1 MPLVPIVRASPRSL
15 PRAAPSFNRETTAQ
29 FFFFLRNSLHPPL
42 SLRNFSSMAFAF
54 PRFQNEPCH
63 FIQQTLFLVGT
74 HTKRGGC
81 CACLPSTLC
90 HGRNLY
96 PVMFE
101 TGIYG
106 VEYSCTISCTRHCAF
121 GSSSHDRRN
130 NWIDLLSLSLSLER
144 CCCWIEFVNE
154 ICQICLESDLIRNYW
169 VIDDERKTL

>member
-29 FFFFLRNSLHPPL
+29 FFFFFFFEIHSIP
-42 SLRNFSSMAFAF
+42 SLRNFSKRIPQRISKVPERTITDAVSRRHAY
-54 PRFQNEPCH
+54 
-63 FIQQTLFLVGT
+63 QT
-74 HTKRGGC
+74 RWC

-130 NWIDLLSLSLSLER
+130 NWIDLLSLSSVGSNLLMKSVRSIFNLI
-144 CCCWIEFVNE
+144 WYE
-154 ICQICLESDLIRNYW
+154 IIGSSMMREKLY
-169 VIDDERKTL
+169 

>member
-130 NWIDLLSLSLSLER
+130 NWIDLLSLSLSRTLLLLDR
-144 CCCWIEFVNE
+144 
-154 ICQICLESDLIRNYW
+154 IC
-169 VIDDERKTL
+169 